1 MKMKD
6 FIKRNKN
13 TVFRYWERRTM
24 WTPYEME
31 LKDPDQLEY
40 GDVECNHGYI
50 VAAIDLGYDWLL
62 GFSDDLSA
70 DYIEYHKLSNIEL
83 AYSDTDQER

>member
-1 MKMKD
+1 MKMID

-31 LKDPDQLEY
+31 IKDPDQAEY
-40 GDVECNHGYI
+40 GDIECSHGYI

-62 GFSDDLSA
+62 GFSDSLSA
-70 DYIEYHKLSNIEL
+70 DYIEYRKLSNIEL
-83 AYSDTDQER
+83 AYSDTDQAV